1 MAQRNAG
8 SNTAPE
14 GPTPKAKTDGG
25 SLKETDAEDSGPS
38 SARLVVESAAPSSVL
53 NDYARRP
60 TTPQMKVVRPASGT
74 VVIQEG
80 PATDPAELRRM
91 LSTRPVPNWNDQE
104 GHPTLRP
111 VSPSSPASAAPAA
124 STDCELSGTLTRVD
138 GPTAGC
144 VVALPTDQL
153 TIGRS
158 KRADLHLTDE
168 GVSRKHARIC
178 LVNGAYVLEDLGS
191 QNGTLVADE
200 PITAMELKQGDVI
213 RIGPVATLRFCW
225 MDAHQKSLLD
235 ELYETSVR
243 DALTGAYNRRHFSEQ
258 LDAELAY
265 AKRHKSELSLL
276 LLDIDHFKRINDEH
290 GHQEGDRVLEDLTRV
305 AHRHLR
311 TEDVFAR
318 YGGEEFALILRGVPL
333 IGAARAAERLRLAI
347 AEQVQVGG
355 RSVGVSI
362 GCSALGFVPDG
373 TATSLIQLADQRLYE
388 AKQSGRGRVVAS
400 SSTD

>member
-1 MAQRNAG
+1 LPSEPVTGSQSATQARVLPTSAVPNQR
-8 SNTAPE
+8 T
-14 GPTPKAKTDGG
+14 
-25 SLKETDAEDSGPS
+25 
-38 SARLVVESAAPSSVL
+38 VL
-53 NDYARRP
+53 FEYMSRP
-60 TTPQMKVVRPASGT
+60 TTPQMRVVRPASGT
-74 VVIQEG
+74 VVIEQR
-80 PATDPAELRRM
+80 PPTDARELERM
-91 LSTRPVPNWNDQE
+91 LSSRPVPTWNDQE

-111 VSPSSPASAAPAA
+111 LSAPPEMSEPTPNEGSEMA
-124 STDCELSGTLTRVD
+124 GTLTRVD

-144 VVALPTDQL
+144 VVTLPTDQL

-178 LVNGAYVLEDLGS
+178 WVDGAYVLEDLGS
-191 QNGTLVADE
+191 QNGSVVCGKKVSAV
-200 PITAMELKQGDVI
+200 ELKQGDLI

-225 MDAHQKSLLD
+225 MDAHQKGLLD

-243 DALTGAYNRRHFSEQ
+243 DPLTGAYNRRHFSEQ
-258 LDAELAY
+258 LEAELAY

-290 GHQEGDRVLEDLTRV
+290 GHQEGDRVLEELTRV

-311 TEDVFAR
+311 TEDVFSR

-347 AEQVQVGG
+347 AAQVSAGTQPV
-355 RSVGVSI
+355 SVSI
-362 GCSALGFVPDG
+362 GCAALGALEEG
-373 TATSLIQLADQRLYE
+373 TAAALIQVADQRLYE
-388 AKQSGRGRVVAS
+388 AKQTGRGRVVAS
-400 SSTD
+400 GASTPR